1 MLTTMKGE
9 KMYNKFKINEFVI
22 VNGIGKAHDTQY
34 LGEIAQILCRHP
46 YYNDYN
52 VRFQD
57 GLEDWVDEE
66 CLQKFHKE
74 IKK

>member
-1 MLTTMKGE
+1 MLTTMKCE

-34 LGEIAQILCRHP
+34 LGEIAQILWRDP

>member
-1 MLTTMKGE
+1 MLITMKGE

-34 LGEIAQILCRHP
+34 LGEIAQILWRDP

-52 VRFQD
+52 VKFQD
-57 GLEDWVDEE
+57 GLEDWIDEE
-66 CLQKFHKE
+66 CLQKLHKE

>member
-34 LGEIAQILCRHP
+34 LGEIAQDRKS
-46 YYNDYN
+46 
-52 VRFQD
+52 V
-57 GLEDWVDEE
+57 V
-66 CLQKFHKE
+66 
-74 IKK
+74 